1 MKCRYKL
8 VAALLAVA
16 VLISVIPVTAGA
28 EKTASGTYQCD
39 WFDESLFYPYEYN
52 DEWFSGSA
60 YEYCHELALLAL
72 NVSMASFNSFD
83 ASDRDGN
90 IEKMLV
96 NCGYEITPYGFESEG
111 YDTAAVEM
119 ARKKVTLNGESFTVV
134 IAAIR
139 SGNYGMEWGG
149 NLRVGNGENHLGF
162 DIGKETILN
171 YLNDYFTDYPIEG
184 RVKLLIPGYSR
195 GGSIA
200 NLVGA
205 ELDDGSYSECLN
217 RPDGIKNIS
226 LSKDDIYVYTYEA
239 PQCTKKSGCDDA
251 VYGNIF
257 NIMNPNDYVPKFVMK
272 EWGFKH
278 YGIEYYLPSAENC
291 DNYDVY
297 YENVCKTFDAMLK
310 DQDKDYKSCFYNEEE
325 SRSVGAMLDS
335 LMSKLG
341 NDVLKN
347 QKYYSEN
354 FEDGLV
360 FFAGQYISKKL
371 KPRNALKTFGVAL
384 AAVALGI
391 IPTNMETIRS
401 DGFRSYLANQIA
413 ESDASQNLSQSQIQ
427 GLIDVLISLLEFVK
441 DNRSDVIALLGQL
454 NTMINVHQP
463 YVNLSWMRSINGDDM
478 LEINS
483 VTEKLLHVSSKR
495 LDLKYRANA
504 RITADYDSN
513 LGNVK
518 WKSDKNDIVSVDDN
532 GNISAKGDGEAIVTA
547 ELRSDDGKLL
557 DSEKVKVT
565 VHMNSFESFV
575 ATIKNIFERAAA

>member
-8 VAALLAVA
+8 IAALLAVA
-16 VLISVIPVTAGA
+16 VFLSVIPVTAGA
-28 EKTASGTYQCD
+28 EKTVTGTYQCD

-60 YEYCHELALLAL
+60 YKYCHELALLAL

-83 ASDRDGN
+83 NADRDGN

-96 NCGYEITPYGFESEG
+96 NCGYEVAPYGFDSEG

-149 NLRVGNGENHLGF
+149 NLRVGTGENHLGF
-162 DIGKETILN
+162 DIGKEIILN
-171 YLNDYFTDYPIEG
+171 YLNDYFTDYPTEG

-257 NIMNPNDYVPKFVMK
+257 NIMNPNDYVPKFVM
-272 EWGFKH
+272 EDWGFKH
-278 YGIEYYLPSAENC
+278 YGAEYYLPSAENC
-291 DNYDVY
+291 DNFDAY
-297 YENVCKTFDAMLK
+297 YENVCKTFDDMLK
-310 DQDKDYKSCFYNEEE
+310 DQDKDYKSCFYNEED

-335 LMSKLG
+335 LLSKLS
-341 NDVLKN
+341 NDVFKN

-360 FFAGQYISKKL
+360 FFAGQYIGKKL
-371 KPRNALKTFGVAL
+371 NAGNALKTFGVAL

-413 ESDASQNLSQSQIQ
+413 ESDASRNLTQSQIQ

-441 DNRSDVIALLGQL
+441 DNRSDVIALLGQI
-454 NTMINVHQP
+454 NTMKNVHQP
-463 YVNLSWMRSINGDDM
+463 YVNLSWMRSIDGNDM

-483 VTEKLLHVSSKR
+483 VTEKLLHVSTNR
-495 LDLKYRANA
+495 LDLKYKANA

-513 LGNVK
+513 LGNVE
-518 WKSDKNDIVSVDDN
+518 WKSEENDIVSVDDN
-532 GNISAKGDGEAIVTA
+532 GNVSAKGGGEAIVTA
-547 ELRSDDGKLL
+547 ELRSEGGKLL
-557 DSEKVKVT
+557 DSEKIKVT

-575 ATIKNIFERAAA
+575 ATIKNIFERAAV